1 MSVKEILDTGVE
13 GSFCILI
20 LVIAYKIYR
29 AKISTE
35 SNCFDIFRMKTRN
48 EGNNQVELPQI

>member
-1 MSVKEILDTGVE
+1 MTIKEILDSGIE
-13 GSFCILI
+13 GSGCILI

-35 SNCFDIFRMKTRN
+35 SNCFDIFKMKTTN
-48 EGNNQVELPQI
+48 SGNKSLEVPQL

>member
-1 MSVKEILDTGVE
+1 MTLKEILDSGIE
-13 GSFCILI
+13 GSACILI

-35 SNCFDIFRMKTRN
+35 SNCFDIFKMKTN
-48 EGNNQVELPQI
+48 NDGNKPIEVPQL